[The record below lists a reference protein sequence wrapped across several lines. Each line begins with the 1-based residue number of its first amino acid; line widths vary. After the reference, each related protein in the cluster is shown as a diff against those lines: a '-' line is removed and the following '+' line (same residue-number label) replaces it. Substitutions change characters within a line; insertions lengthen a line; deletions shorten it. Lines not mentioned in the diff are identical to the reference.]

1 MHLLT
6 KRRGFRNIAAMHK
19 QAQRIVDKFG
29 GPRRLAYAAGL
40 EPSRV
45 YRWLYPKARGGTGGI
60 IPSAAVAQVQQAAL
74 VANVDLTPEDWAP

>member
-1 MHLLT
+1 MHQ
-6 KRRGFRNIAAMHK
+6 

-45 YRWLYPKARGGTGGI
+45 YRWLYPKDRGGTGGI
-60 IPSAAVAQVQQAAL
+60 IPSSAVSLVQVAAL
-74 VANVDLTPEDWAP
+74 MANVELTAEDWAP